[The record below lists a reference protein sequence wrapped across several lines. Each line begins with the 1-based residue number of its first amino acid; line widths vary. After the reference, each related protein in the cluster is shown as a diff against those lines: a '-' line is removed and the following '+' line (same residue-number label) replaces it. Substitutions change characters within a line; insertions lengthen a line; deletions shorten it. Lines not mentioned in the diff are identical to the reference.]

1 MGIISSFVDRFALG
15 RATAVMHRSEMLPG
29 IIPPS
34 RSSVIATPENAITL
48 HSVYRAI
55 EILLNSGSQLSVDSK
70 KNSAIVEEPP
80 AILRRPSLDLDR
92 DDFVE
97 ETFMSMILDGNLF
110 WLRQMVDG
118 KTIAV
123 EPLNPFLVG
132 VNRDPRTGRKYFQYQ
147 GKEYSTA
154 DIIHRSRMKLPGQLR
169 GRSVIQAAREDMES
183 ALKTRNFAAG
193 VFDDHRVIDGILTS
207 EQVLNGEDAKKAR
220 YSMDRRDLDTGE
232 KIEENYQ
239 STLRVL
245 GKGMSFQSLTLHPKD
260 AQWLESQGFNVT
272 VVARMFGVPASLMMA
287 TLEGNSQTYSNVEQD
302 WLAFVRFTLTG
313 YLRKIESAFTE
324 LLPNGQ
330 TAKFN
335 IEGLLRSDTLTRY
348 KAHQIAVNQWMLPEE
363 IRKVENLPPLTPEQ
377 LEVLKASKAA
387 PQPIPVENQ
396 S

>member
-29 IIPPS
+29 ITPPS

-48 HSVYRAI
+48 HSVYRAV
-55 EILLNSGSQLSVDSK
+55 EILLNSGSQLSIDSK
-70 KNSAIVEEPP
+70 KNSAIVPEPP

-97 ETFMSMILDGNLF
+97 ETFMSMILDGNMF

-132 VNRDPRTGRKYFQYQ
+132 VNRDPQTGRKYFQYQ

-154 DIIHRSRMKLPGQLR
+154 QIIHRSRMKLPGQLR

-193 VFDDHRVIDGILTS
+193 VFDDHRIIDGILTS
-207 EQVLNGEDAKKAR
+207 EQVLNGEDAVKAR
-220 YSMDRRDLDTGE
+220 YAMDRRDLDTGE
-232 KIEENYQ
+232 PLDEAYQ

-272 VVARMFGVPASLMMA
+272 VIARMFGVPASLMMA

>member
-29 IIPPS
+29 ITPPS

-48 HSVYRAI
+48 HSVYRAV
-55 EILLNSGSQLSVDSK
+55 EILLNSGSQLSIDSK
-70 KNSAIVEEPP
+70 KNSVIVPEPP

-132 VNRDPRTGRKYFQYQ
+132 VNRDPQTGRKYFQYQ

-154 DIIHRSRMKLPGQLR
+154 QIIHRSRMKLPGQLR

-193 VFDDHRVIDGILTS
+193 VFDDHRIIDGILTS
-207 EQVLNGEDAKKAR
+207 EQVLNGEDAVKAR
-220 YSMDRRDLDTGE
+220 YAMDRRDLDTGE
-232 KIEENYQ
+232 PLDEAYQ

-245 GKGMSFQSLTLHPKD
+245 GKGMTFQSLTLHPKD

-272 VVARMFGVPASLMMA
+272 VIARMFGVPASLMMA